1 MLHETRR
8 RSRIVG
14 RGATLSLVYV
24 VAITQLAGTA
34 DDAAAALAPI
44 LGKTPYET
52 RLELA
57 PGMPAVV
64 MTTPEKARAADV
76 AVKIRALAH
85 TVVAFDANAVV
96 SSDEMIGLKRFQLGP
111 DAITIDD
118 RPNERLPYGD
128 VFALL
133 RAVHRFES
141 RTHEEI
147 TKKEFSG
154 ARALMSGGILAT
166 KTVTSTNHTVMK
178 EKMNVLYLFRASGGT
193 PWILRENGTNYAGL
207 GAARSPVQT
216 TNFGTA
222 VRVLRERMPQ
232 AAFGD
237 RLLTLRRIRTG
248 EAISRP
254 GISTESSSVPW
265 TDLLAHVVASSV
277 SQGWA
282 GPYRT

>member
-1 MLHETRR
+1 M
-8 RSRIVG
+8 
-14 RGATLSLVYV
+14 YV
-24 VAITQLAGTA
+24 VAITELAGTP
-34 DDAAAALAPI
+34 DDAAAALAPV
-44 LGKTPYET
+44 LGKSPYDT

-57 PGMPAVV
+57 PGVPAVV
-64 MTTPEKARAADV
+64 LTTPEKVRAADV
-76 AVKIRALAH
+76 AVRVRALKH

-96 SSDEMIGLKRFQLGP
+96 ASEDMIGLKRFRFEP
-111 DAITIDD
+111 DALTTED
-118 RPNERLPYGD
+118 RPNERLLYDD
-128 VFALL
+128 VFAML

-166 KTVTSTNHTVMK
+166 KTVTETNHTVFK
-178 EKMNVLYLFRASGGT
+178 EKMNVLYVFRTSGAT

-216 TNFGTA
+216 TNFATA
-222 VRVLRERMPQ
+222 VRLFRERMPQ
-232 AAFGD
+232 AAFDD
-237 RLLTLRRIRTG
+237 RLTTLRRIRTG

-265 TDLLAHVVASSV
+265 TDLLAHVVAYSV
-277 SQGWA
+277 SQRGA